1 MHKYFLYQNITN
13 LRKTFPS
20 YLNLHSSGEL
30 GRRANLLMSMLRSCD
45 ICPKDCKF
53 NRLENK
59 ISACYSGILP
69 VVSSYCVHHGEEP
82 VLSGCAEN
90 GNDNGVGNIF
100 FGNCNLRCVYCQNF
114 EISQNH
120 KTEIKNEVTIERLA
134 DIMLELQSKNVNAI
148 GLVSPTHFV
157 PQIIA
162 ALDIAAGNGLRLPLV
177 YNTNSYDSV
186 EVLKLLDG
194 IIDIYLPDLK
204 YSDNDYGY
212 MYSKVKNYWTHA
224 MNSVREMNS
233 QLGSDLTIE
242 NGLLRRGLLIRHLI
256 LPNDIAGSRNTLR
269 FISELDR
276 EINVSVMSQY
286 YPTHKALDTELL
298 SRNIREREYFKVL
311 ELMDEFELENGF
323 IQEFE
328 SESYYRPDFTDRIE
342 PFKR

>member
-1 MHKYFLYQNITN
+1 MSVTL
-13 LRKTFPS
+13 PS
-20 YLNLHSSGEL
+20 YLKLHKIGEL
-30 GRRANLLMSMLRSCD
+30 RKRADLLMNMLSSCD
-45 ICPKDCKF
+45 ICPKDCKV

-59 ISACYSGILP
+59 IAACYSGHLP

-82 VLSGCAEN
+82 VLSGCSEI
-90 GNDNGVGNIF
+90 GNDRGVGNIF

-162 ALDIAAGNGLRLPLV
+162 ALEIAAGKGLQLPLV

-186 EVLKLLDG
+186 EVLRLLEG

-204 YSDNDYGY
+204 YSDDEYGY
-212 MYSKVKNYWTHA
+212 KYSKVKDYSTHA
-224 MNSVREMNS
+224 MASIREMYR
-233 QLGSDLTIE
+233 QLGSELVIE
-242 NGLLRRGLLIRHLI
+242 NDVLRRGLLIRHLI
-256 LPNDIAGSRNTLR
+256 LPNDIAGSRNTLK
-269 FISELDR
+269 FISELDKQ
-276 EINVSVMSQY
+276 ISVSVMSQY
-286 YPTHKALDTELL
+286 YPTHNALNNELL
-298 SRNIREREYFKVL
+298 SRNIREREYYKVL
-311 ELMDEFELENGF
+311 ELMDELELENGF

-328 SESYYRPDFTDRIE
+328 SESYYRPDFSDRIE